1 MRINRSTG
9 QPVNGSTGQRLNGST
24 GQRINGSTGQPV
36 NGSTR
41 RLIGSRVAVACG
53 VLTIGVAGTLI
64 GSQRTASNMTTA
76 ANRFLEVLTPEQRQ
90 VAKLPLDSEDL
101 TRWHYVPTNQFPR
114 KGLAI
119 KDMNEAQRKLAHDLL
134 RTGLSQRGY
143 TEATAIME
151 LETVLK
157 AIESAGGG
165 RGGMNRDPELY
176 FFTIFGNPSPKE
188 PWGWRVNG
196 HHLAVYFMVGNSTTV
211 SSAPAFFGSNPAE
224 VRDGPQKG
232 LRIQAMEQDAGRALV
247 DALDEAQ
254 RKTAII
260 EAAAPNDILTTTAA
274 KADPLSPLGITAAAM
289 TAPQRELLMKLIEVY
304 TSQMTEDLAAERFA
318 HVRKSGIEKIGFAW
332 AGPIEAGQ
340 KHYYRVQGPTFLIEF
355 DNTQNNG
362 NHIHSVWRDF
372 VGDYGRD
379 LLREHLSAVRH

>member
-1 MRINRSTG
+1 MNADFKVPTC
-9 QPVNGSTGQRLNGST
+9 QCA
-24 GQRINGSTGQPV
+24 
-36 NGSTR
+36 
-41 RLIGSRVAVACG
+41 RVTVACG
-53 VLTIGVAGTLI
+53 LLAIGLAGTLI
-64 GSQRTASNMTTA
+64 GSQRTASTMTTA
-76 ANRFLEVLTPEQRQ
+76 ANRFLEGLTPEQRLQ
-90 VAKLPLDSEDL
+90 AKLPLDSDDL

-119 KDMNEAQRKLAHDLL
+119 KDMNESQRKLAHDLL

-143 TEATAIME
+143 TTATEIME

-196 HHLAVYFMVGNSTTV
+196 HHLAVYFMVGNATTV
-211 SSAPAFFGSNPAE
+211 ASAPAFFGSNPAE
-224 VRDGPQKG
+224 VRDGPKKG
-232 LRIQAMEQDAGRALV
+232 LRVQAMEQDAGRVLV
-247 DALDEAQ
+247 NALDESQ

-260 EAAAPNDILTTTAA
+260 EAVAPNDILTTTAP
-274 KADPLSPLGITAAAM
+274 KADPQSPAGVTASAM
-289 TAPQRELLMKLIEVY
+289 TRPQRDLLMKLIETY
-304 TSQMTEDLAAERFA
+304 TSQMTEDLASERLA
-318 HVRKSGIEKIGFAW
+318 QVRKAGIDKIGFAW
-332 AGPIEAGQ
+332 AGPIESGQ

-372 VGDYGRD
+372 AGDYGRD
-379 LLREHLSAVRH
+379 LLREHLSAVKH

>member
-1 MRINRSTG
+1 MKVPESQGAR
-9 QPVNGSTGQRLNGST
+9 VQRYGF
-24 GQRINGSTGQPV
+24 
-36 NGSTR
+36 
-41 RLIGSRVAVACG
+41 SRVAVASG
-53 VLTIGVAGTLI
+53 LLALGLAGTLI
-64 GSQRTASNMTTA
+64 GSQRTASNMTAA
-76 ANRFLEVLTPEQRQ
+76 ANNFLEALTPEQRQ
-90 VAKLPLDSEDL
+90 IAKLPLDSDDL

-114 KGLAI
+114 KGLPI

-143 TEATAIME
+143 TEATAIMD

-157 AIESAGGG
+157 AIESAAKPGA
-165 RGGMNRDPELY
+165 GMNRDPELY
-176 FFTIFGNPSPKE
+176 FFTIFGNPSAKE

-211 SSAPAFFGSNPAE
+211 ASAPSFFGSNPAE
-224 VRDGPQKG
+224 VRDGAQKG

-247 DALDEAQ
+247 NALDEAQ

-260 EAAAPNDILTTTAA
+260 EAVAPNDILTTTAA
-274 KADPLSPLGITAAAM
+274 KADPLSPLGVSAASM
-289 TAPQRELLMKLIEVY
+289 TREQRDLLMKLIEVY
-304 TSQMTEDLAAERFA
+304 TSQMTEDLAAERLA
-318 HVRKSGIEKIGFAW
+318 QIRKAGVDKIGFAW
-332 AGPIEAGQ
+332 AGPIEPGQ

-362 NHIHSVWRDF
+362 NHIHSVWREF
-372 VGDYGRD
+372 AGDYGRD